1 MVFDSFNQLGRTVL
15 NHESDPKLQKIAERA
30 SSVSGFPVALLT
42 LVLKRTQIY
51 KAHVGLPPKLAIY
64 QAIDSCLSFCQYVV
78 NTKKPLKIY
87 DATKE
92 QRLPQQLVELYGIRS
107 YYGFPVLVEGIVVG
121 SLCIVDTTPNTISDQ
136 VEQEMISLAKEAS
149 LRLTEIALQ
158 KKKSQEGAEI
168 KLSRSQQSMWSG
180 VNAARDEV
188 QLAITD
194 LYPIVKAIADQEKT
208 KEGDDLDL
216 AKMVLTDAT
225 KAYDDLNIALANL
238 DKELEKVKSNK
249 I

>member
-1 MVFDSFNQLGRTVL
+1 MVFDNFNQLGRTVL
-15 NHESDPKLQKIAERA
+15 NHESDPKLQSIAERA
-30 SSVSGFPVALLT
+30 SNISGFPVSLLT

-92 QRLPQQLVELYGIRS
+92 QKLPQQLVALYGIRS

-121 SLCIVDTTPNTISDQ
+121 SLCIVDTTPNTITDQ
-136 VEQEMISLAKEAS
+136 VEQEMINLAKEAS
-149 LRLTEIALQ
+149 SRLTEIAL
-158 KKKSQEGAEI
+158 KKNNQNNTDIKLTKSQQI
-168 KLSRSQQSMWSG
+168 LWRG

-194 LYPIVKAIADQEKT
+194 LYPIVKAIAD
-208 KEGDDLDL
+208 KEINDAGNDLDL
-216 AKMVLTDAT
+216 AKKVLADAT
-225 KAYDDLNIALANL
+225 KAYDDLNFALANL
-238 DKELEKVKSNK
+238 DKEIEKIKNHR

>member
-1 MVFDSFNQLGRTVL
+1 MVFDSFNQLSRSVL
-15 NHESDPKLQKIAERA
+15 NHESDPKLQQIAERA
-30 SSVSGFPVALLT
+30 SSVSGFPVSLLT

-92 QRLPQQLVELYGIRS
+92 LKLPQQLVAMYGIRS

-121 SLCIVDTTPNTISDQ
+121 SLCIVDTTPNTITDEI
-136 VEQEMISLAKEAS
+136 EQEMLVLAREAS
-149 LRLTEIALQ
+149 QRLTEIALNKTN
-158 KKKSQEGAEI
+158 KKNPEI
-168 KLSRSQQSMWSG
+168 KLSSSQQSIWNG
-180 VNAARDEV
+180 VNAARDEI

-194 LYPIVKAIADQEKT
+194 LYPIVKAIADQEKS
-208 KEGDDLDL
+208 EDGGDLDL
-216 AKMVLTDAT
+216 AKTVLADAT
-225 KAYDDLNIALANL
+225 KAYDDLNLALTNL
-238 DKELEKVKSNK
+238 DKQLEKLKNL
-249 I
+249 